1 MARTRV
7 PYSECS
13 GGARSYDQVEASMS
27 LCLSISLCVEEEQLT
42 FKVRMVSM
50 IFVAGLISRRLKGGI
65 QQQSKSICDAYGVQQ

>member
-13 GGARSYDQVEASMS
+13 GGARSYQVEASMS